1 MVDIKYYVSCATLR
15 DHDVFFR
22 ARHEKLVIYLKFLTK
37 CFVRLFFY
45 CIFQVQKILSIICDD
60 RICLTFL
67 SGDVFHD
74 SVVLNCTCS
83 YCSFL
88 IGLLDHQFS
97 YQIYFHFAMYI
108 YIYIKFTI
116 DFSNFSDNLFCFV
129 LFCFVLL
136 IGFCFFFFVLFC
148 FVILF
153 LFLFLNIFDV

>member
-1 MVDIKYYVSCATLR
+1 MVCGSTLLIKHFRIRHLNVWFVVDIKYYASCTTLR

-37 CFVRLFFY
+37 CFFRLFFY
-45 CIFQVQKILSIICDD
+45 CVFQVQKILSIICDD

-74 SVVLNCTCS
+74 NVVLNCTCL

-97 YQIYFHFAMYI
+97 YKIYFHFAMYI
-108 YIYIKFTI
+108 YIYILNSRLVI
-116 DFSNFSDNLFCFV
+116 DFLISLIICFV
-129 LFCFVLL
+129 LFCFVL
-136 IGFCFFFFVLFC
+136 FC
-148 FVILF
+148 
-153 LFLFLNIFDV
+153 